1 MDIKEVREYFEN
13 DRFVRALGI
22 EIVSA
27 EEGKCECA
35 AKIEDCHLNA
45 GNVVQGGMIFTIA
58 DFAFAVAA
66 HCKHGIVVSLTNNIT
81 YVRPPKGNML
91 IARASETAATRKTCL
106 YDVVITDELG
116 TQVAY
121 MSTSGYIKG

>member
-91 IARASETAATRKTCL
+91 IAQASETAATRKTCL